1 MGTLLLS
8 RRSRGNSVVSLEH
21 QLMACSMENISW
33 VSVVG
38 SLNKVLICEFMSP
51 NFKELQKI
59 SASNISLHW
68 PYDQHKVNS
77 SILVNWLT
85 LAGSSLGLVDWLK
98 IIIAII
104 SDVLKK
110 SSTGDVS
117 GFIHKQVLKMFTFQ
131 TYEHCSSLHNFKTQ
145 PRINFSLQRDRK
157 PQRSQYVT
165 FFLTGSWTKWQ
176 T

>member
-59 SASNISLHW
+59 SASNISLH
-68 PYDQHKVNS
+68 
-77 SILVNWLT
+77 
-85 LAGSSLGLVDWLK
+85 
-98 IIIAII
+98 
-104 SDVLKK
+104 
-110 SSTGDVS
+110 
-117 GFIHKQVLKMFTFQ
+117 
-131 TYEHCSSLHNFKTQ
+131 
-145 PRINFSLQRDRK
+145 
-157 PQRSQYVT
+157 
-165 FFLTGSWTKWQ
+165 
-176 T
+176 